1 MRLLIILTALLIISS
16 AQAQRGSL
24 PSELQ
29 PFYHGVASGDPL
41 SDRVIIWTRIT
52 PDNFTPGDSIEV
64 HWRIATD
71 TAMANVVNSGTVYT
85 DDNADFTV
93 KVDATNLNPYTC
105 YYYDFY
111 ALNKFSLRGRT
122 RTAPQGEVD
131 SLRFAV
137 VSCSNYEHGYFNS
150 YRLIKNRDDV
160 DAVLHLGDYIY
171 EYETGGYSAGIS
183 GRVNQPSNEIITLS
197 DYRTRYSHYRLDDDL
212 RDLHQQQ
219 PFITIWDDH
228 ESANDSYKDGAENHD
243 TGTEG
248 NWTSRKSN
256 AKQAYFEWMPV
267 RENNNFPTRLYRSF
281 NYGDLINLIMLDTRL
296 EGRDE
301 QVSATSSDVDDPNRS
316 ILGTDQYNWF
326 KDQMINSNARWNI
339 VGQQVMMAPLE
350 VAGVPVNGDQWDG
363 YNYERN
369 RLYNDL
375 VINGINNMVVLT
387 GDIHTSWANDLP
399 LPNYDDATGANSVG
413 VEFVVTSVT
422 SPGLDIGFG
431 TSVIQAAND
440 HMKWIDLTQHGYLV
454 LDVNQNRVQG
464 EWYFVDDIENP
475 STNETMANAFYTN
488 HGDMHLT
495 QSNAVSVRTSPA
507 CTQAPELPLTGHL
520 NVLSP
525 DTKPVILGLY
535 PNPVESQFLIQLH
548 KNGQGNTKFI
558 VRDVNGKIVQS
569 SDFSLSQGLNYI
581 QFESNHLESG
591 LYIMTV
597 EDANGSHSI
606 KFIKK

>member
-1 MRLLIILTALLIISS
+1 MRLLSILALVVLCNISFG
-16 AQAQRGSL
+16 QRGSL
-24 PSELQ
+24 PSELK

-41 SDRVIIWTRIT
+41 ADRVIIWTRIT

-64 HWRIATD
+64 NWRIATD
-71 TAMANVVNSGTVYT
+71 TGMTNVVNSGITYT
-85 DDNADFTV
+85 DYNADFTV
-93 KVDATNLNPYTC
+93 KVDADNLSPYTC

-111 ALNKFSLRGRT
+111 ALNAFSIRGRT
-122 RTAPQGEVD
+122 RTAPSGTID

-183 GRVNQPSNEIITLS
+183 GRVNEPSNEIITLS
-197 DYRTRYSHYRLDDDL
+197 DYRTRYSHYRLDDNL

-219 PFITIWDDH
+219 AFITIWDDH

-243 TGTEG
+243 SGTEG
-248 NWTSRKSN
+248 NWNSRKSN

-267 RENNNFPTRLYRSF
+267 RENDNFPTRLYRSF
-281 NYGDLINLIMLDTRL
+281 NYGDLVNLIMLDTRL

-316 ILGTDQYNWF
+316 ILGADQYNWF
-326 KDQMINSNARWNI
+326 KDQLVNSNTRWNI

-350 VAGVPVNGDQWDG
+350 VAGFPVNGDQWDG

-375 VINGINNMVVLT
+375 VINGIDNMVVLT

-399 LPNYDDATGANSVG
+399 LPNYDAGSGANSVG

-454 LDVNQNRVQG
+454 LDVNENRVQG

-488 HGDMHLT
+488 HGDNHLT
-495 QSNAVSVRTSPA
+495 QSNAVSVRTAAP
-507 CTQAPELPLTGHL
+507 CTQAPELPLNGHL
-520 NVLSP
+520 DILSP
-525 DTKPVILGLY
+525 ESKPVIIGLY
-535 PNPVESQFLIQLH
+535 PNPVRDQFLVQLH
-548 KNGQGNTKFI
+548 KNGEGKTMFNVF
-558 VRDVNGKIVQS
+558 DVNGKLIQTS
-569 SDFSLSQGLNYI
+569 EFGLNQGLNYI
-581 QFESNHLESG
+581 QFESSHLNAG
-591 LYIMTV
+591 LYILTV
-597 EDANGSHSI
+597 EDSNGTHSI
-606 KFIKK
+606 RFVKE